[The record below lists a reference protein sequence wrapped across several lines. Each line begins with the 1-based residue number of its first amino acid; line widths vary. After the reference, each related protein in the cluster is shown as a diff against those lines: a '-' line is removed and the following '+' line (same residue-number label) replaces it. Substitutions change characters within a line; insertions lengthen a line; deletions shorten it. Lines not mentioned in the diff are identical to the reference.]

1 MLGGPSD
8 SVSERGAR
16 PQCSD
21 RRLTHELASVIDSSD
36 WGQTWRGTPLW
47 PQAAQLIVMISNANK
62 LRTARSEQSIN
73 ISTPEVEMSGAGT
86 P

>member
-1 MLGGPSD
+1 
-8 SVSERGAR
+8 
-16 PQCSD
+16 
-21 RRLTHELASVIDSSD
+21 
-36 WGQTWRGTPLW
+36 
-47 PQAAQLIVMISNANK
+47 MISNANK